1 MNEHELEQL
10 RQALQL
16 AQENFK
22 TEAKLRRQ
30 AQDELQAVVDE
41 VLAMAYLLLG
51 EELAAGISQGKMISL
66 RQLPPVESVRQVKML
81 AYKKM
86 VRLQAGEDIAP
97 VVSPDEVT
105 RLEAEVATLR
115 EQVTRMEMEKSDLEQ
130 RLQAAE
136 ARIAAGRAAMPEV
149 SLTDPMLPAGEQRIP
164 TTADPRADPRVERAR
179 QLLEGKVDE
188 KVQALVRLLGE
199 GKECRRREIEN
210 QINSLGVASG
220 GTFQRLIRRAV
231 NLGLVES
238 VRPKA
243 EISGRA
249 TSLLRLTPLGLA
261 LAGLLLGH
269 DPEEPLLDRLLA
281 RHKSPEH
288 VLLNL
293 EAADFL
299 RAQGGEVELFPVPVP
314 LAGGGI
320 LDVDLLWL
328 VDGQVRYVECE
339 RYTRKEVSRRAV
351 KWANLAKATGDFWIV
366 TPDPTAQKALI
377 SELTTWALRG
387 HYKITLHVTNLARAS
402 LEKPWP
408 YERHF

>member
-1 MNEHELEQL
+1 MNDHELEQL

-22 TEAKLRRQ
+22 SEARLRRQ
-30 AQDELQAVVDE
+30 AQAELRAVVDE

-51 EELAAGISQGKMISL
+51 EDLAAGVSREEMPSL
-66 RQLPPVESVRQVKML
+66 RQLPPVEAVRRGKML
-81 AYKKM
+81 AYEKM
-86 VRLQAGEDIAP
+86 ARLQAEHEGHEEEVVP
-97 VVSPDEVT
+97 GVSPDEVA
-105 RLEAEVATLR
+105 RLEAEVAALR
-115 EQVTRMEMEKSDLEQ
+115 GQVARLEGEKSDLER
-130 RLQAAE
+130 RLRAAE
-136 ARIAAGRAAMPEV
+136 ARVAVGRETTPPEQEPPAM
-149 SLTDPMLPAGEQRIP
+149 S
-164 TTADPRADPRVERAR
+164 ADPE
-179 QLLEGKVDE
+179 LLEKARELLEEGQVDE
-188 KVQALVRLLGE
+188 KVQALVKLLGE
-199 GKECRRREIEN
+199 GEECRRREVEAILAAEY
-210 QINSLGVASG
+210 GVTPG
-220 GTFQRLIRRAV
+220 GTMQRLFKRAEKH
-231 NLGLVES
+231 GLVES

-249 TSLLRLTPLGLA
+249 TALLRLTPLGLA

-269 DPEEPLLDRLLA
+269 DPAEPLLDRLLA

-293 EAADFL
+293 EAADLL
-299 RAQGGEVELFPVPVP
+299 RAAGGEVDLFPAPVT

-339 RYTRKEVSRRAV
+339 RHTRKDAPRRAV
-351 KWANLAKATGDFWIV
+351 KWANLAEATEDFWIV

-377 SELTTWALRG
+377 SELTVWALRG

-402 LEKPWP
+402 PEKPWL
-408 YERHF
+408 YERRF